1 MQAAIEPGKPAHAM
15 VKGELSIAH
24 GIPLADEPGQGAH
37 TIPGFLREVVGR
49 YGSSEALVMHGPD
62 GVVRWS
68 YDELWQRSV
77 DIARALIAAGV
88 GKDSRVGILM
98 TNRPEFIAGLFGAS
112 LAGGVAVA
120 LSTFSTG
127 PELEYLLS
135 VSDVSVL
142 LFEDKVL
149 KKDFAGMLLDLEPA
163 LRDAAPGTLFSQKF
177 PFLRR
182 LVRLEGVTQPASER
196 GESTPGAAFE
206 TLDEFLAGGAHVPTS
221 VVEAR
226 ADTVKPS
233 DTGGLF
239 FSSGSTSLPK
249 GILHSQR
256 AFTIQW
262 WRWPRICHIGEP
274 ARAWTGNGF
283 FWSGNIS
290 IILGSAFG
298 TGGAIV
304 LQPLFE
310 AEAALEMIQSER
322 VSMANGRPH
331 QWARLQ
337 SAKNWESADLSS
349 LKYIFNGDLIKQ
361 HPTVDCNWTE
371 PNSFGTT
378 ETMTI
383 LSTFDIDLKR
393 EDYPGSFGQPLPGNV
408 LKIIDPQTRE
418 VMPVGERG
426 ELCIKG
432 PTLMMGYVGKS
443 AEETLDDEGYFCTG
457 DGAYIDAEGHL
468 YWEGRLNDIIKTGG
482 ANVSPKEVDTTI
494 SLYPGV
500 KRSQTVGVPHDT
512 LSEMVVSCI
521 VPIEGAELDSGEI
534 IAWLKQQL
542 ASFKVPREVLLFTEE
557 EFPLTGNEKVKAS
570 DVKQMACKRLG
581 IETA

>member
-1 MQAAIEPGKPAHAM
+1 MEAAAAAGAGTPQDKAI
-15 VKGELSIAH
+15 SIAR
-24 GIPLADEPGQGAH
+24 GMPLAEEPGQGAH
-37 TIPGFLREVVGR
+37 TLPGFLREVTTR
-49 YGSSEALVMHGPD
+49 YAGSEALVMHGPD
-62 GVVRWS
+62 GVERWT
-68 YDELWQRSV
+68 YDELWQRST

-98 TNRPEFIAGLFGAS
+98 TNRPEFISAMFGTA
-112 LAGGVAVA
+112 LAGGVCVA
-120 LSTFSTG
+120 LSTFSTE

-142 LFEDKVL
+142 LFEDQVL
-149 KKDFAGMLLDLEPA
+149 KKDFGAMLADLEPA
-163 LRDAAPGTLFSQKF
+163 LREAAPGTLYSQKF

-182 LVRLEGVTQPASER
+182 LVRLPGVTAADP
-196 GESTPGAAFE
+196 STAVDCTAFE
-206 TLDEFLAGGAHVPTS
+206 SMADFLAAGSAVPVE
-221 VVEAR
+221 VVEGR
-226 ADTVKPS
+226 AASVKPS

-262 WRWPRICHIGEP
+262 WRWPRLCRVDGP
-274 ARAWTGNGF
+274 VRAWTGNGF

-290 IILGSAFG
+290 IIVGSALGS
-298 TGGAIV
+298 GGAIV

-310 AEAALEMIQSER
+310 AESALELMQAEK

-337 SAKNWESADLSS
+337 AADNWDSVDLSS

-361 HPTVDCNWTE
+361 HPTVTCDWQE

-383 LSTFDIDLKR
+383 LSSFDIRLQR
-393 EDYPGSFGQPLPGNV
+393 SDYPGSFGTPLPGNV
-408 LKIIDPQTRE
+408 LKIIDPQTRA
-418 VMPVGERG
+418 VMPLGERG

-432 PTLMMGYVGKS
+432 PTLMMGYVGKA
-443 AEETLDDEGYFCTG
+443 AEETFDDEGYFCTG
-457 DGAYIDAEGHL
+457 DGAYLDAEGHL

-482 ANVSPKEVDTTI
+482 ANVSPKEVDTAI

-512 LSEMVVSCI
+512 LSEMVVSCV
-521 VPIEGAELDSGEI
+521 VPLEGEELDGKAI
-534 IAWLKQQL
+534 IDFLKQQL

-570 DVKQMACKRLG
+570 DVKAMACKRLG
-581 IETA
+581 IDT